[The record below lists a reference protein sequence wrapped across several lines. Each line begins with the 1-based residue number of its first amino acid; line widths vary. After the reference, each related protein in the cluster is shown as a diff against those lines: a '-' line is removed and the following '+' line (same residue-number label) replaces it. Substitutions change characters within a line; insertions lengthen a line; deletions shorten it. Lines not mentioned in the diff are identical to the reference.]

1 MPQTLNWYCQARW
14 VERVAGHMATT
25 RLPTT
30 GPRVQ
35 KPIAEA
41 RPSCGEKSRIRAG
54 VATRMMPSTRLTTRT
69 GSANVHLSWAFGMP
83 NEDEQR
89 R

>member
-1 MPQTLNWYCQARW
+1 MPQTRNWYCQSGCASSVW
-14 VERVAGHMATT
+14 LATSLTT

-30 GPRVQ
+30 GPSVQ

-54 VATRMMPSTRLTTRT
+54 VATRMMPSTKLTTANRT
-69 GSANVHLSWAFGMP
+69 
-83 NEDEQR
+83 R
-89 R
+89 